1 MLHTIGF
8 LKEERR
14 SFWAYLRRS
23 TIRLSLPEPRRFFLD
38 VHFENLVGFLKV
50 KSIKVGMLPLHLNCD
65 LHEFLTLK
73 IVHNSASSNLSKF
86 PLGCS
91 YQAVPLEASAP
102 WKQILVDSLHLLI
115 SPDFGDFPGGSD
127 SKASAYNA
135 GDPGLI
141 PKILWRRK
149 WHPTPVL
156 LPGISHG
163 QRSLVGYSLWG
174 HKELD
179 TIE

>member
-8 LKEERR
+8 LKEEGR
-14 SFWAYLRRS
+14 SFWAYLRS
-23 TIRLSLPEPRRFFLD
+23 NTIPLSLPEPRRSFLD

-50 KSIKVGMLPLHLNCD
+50 KSIKVGMLHLHPNCD

-73 IVHNSASSNLSKF
+73 IVYNSASSNLSNF
-86 PLGCS
+86 PFRCF

-115 SPDFGDFPGGSD
+115 SPDFCDFPGGSD

-141 PKILWRRK
+141 PGLGRSSGEGNGNPLQYSCLENPMDESRK
-149 WHPTPVL
+149 YCSL
-156 LPGISHG
+156 L
-163 QRSLVGYSLWG
+163 
-174 HKELD
+174 
-179 TIE
+179 